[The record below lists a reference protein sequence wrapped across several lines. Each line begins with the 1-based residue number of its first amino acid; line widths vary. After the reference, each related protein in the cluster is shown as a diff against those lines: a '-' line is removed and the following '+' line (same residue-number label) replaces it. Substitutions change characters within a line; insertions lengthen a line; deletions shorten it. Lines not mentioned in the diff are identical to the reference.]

1 MATYQEQ
8 LAAICDETIR
18 TITRQET
25 GIQLIPGA
33 ITPVRPVC
41 TVSITV
47 WGLNSCL
54 SLCAETVLLTRLARS
69 VMQEEHVT
77 LQDVE
82 DVAKEYLNLLGGHVI
97 SELFRK
103 TQIPVRFSVPA
114 FHPGRYAPEG
124 CRRDLVLSYSS
135 DQNEF
140 LELVHHLPCE
150 ECAER
155 PDTI

>member
-25 GIQLIPGA
+25 GILLTPGEVA
-33 ITPVRPVC
+33 PIRPVC

-47 WGLNSCL
+47 WDRDSHL
-54 SLCAETVLLTRLARS
+54 SLCAETVLFTRLARS

-97 SELFRK
+97 SELFREK
-103 TQIPVRFSVPA
+103 RIPVRFSVPA
-114 FHPGRYAPEG
+114 FHPGRYAPPG
-124 CRRDLVLSYSS
+124 SQRTLVLTYSS
-135 DQNEF
+135 DQHEF
-140 LELVHHLPCE
+140 LELVQHTLCGAR
-150 ECAER
+150 AEQL
-155 PDTI
+155 DTN

>member
-25 GIQLIPGA
+25 GILLTPGEIA
-33 ITPVRPVC
+33 PIRPVC

-47 WGLNSCL
+47 WDRDSYL
-54 SLCAETVLLTRLARS
+54 SLCAETVLFTRLARS

-97 SELFRK
+97 SELFREK
-103 TQIPVRFSVPA
+103 RIPVRFSVPA
-114 FHPGRYAPEG
+114 FHPGRYAPPG
-124 CRRDLVLSYSS
+124 SQRNLVLTYSS
-135 DQNEF
+135 DQHEF
-140 LELVHHLPCE
+140 LELVQHTLCRAR
-150 ECAER
+150 AEQL
-155 PDTI
+155 DTN